1 MFFVLVGVLLLVL
14 KVMHID
20 PVANWSWLW
29 VLLPFGL
36 ALAWWQVS
44 DAMGLTRRREMD
56 KMDARKDERRR
67 KSMEALGLNTRQ
79 YSRVKVFKDSR
90 KREAERI
97 EAERDLKRKQQK
109 EAASGFGAMHKPGAG
124 HATDDETR
132 LE

>member
-14 KVMHID
+14 KLTHID

-56 KMDARKDERRR
+56 KME
-67 KSMEALGLNTRQ
+67 E
-79 YSRVKVFKDSR
+79 R
-90 KREAERI
+90 KRLRRQTNLES
-97 EAERDLKRKQQK
+97 L
-109 EAASGFGAMHKPGAG
+109 GM
-124 HATDDETR
+124 DEKGR
-132 LE
+132 RQRR

>member
-14 KVMHID
+14 KLTHID
-20 PVANWSWLW
+20 PVATWSWLW

-36 ALAWWQVS
+36 AVVWWQVS
-44 DAMGLTRRREMD
+44 DAMGLTRQREMD
-56 KMDARKDERRR
+56 KMDARKEARRL

-97 EAERDLKRKQQK
+97 EAEREAKRQQQK
-109 EAASGFGAMHKPGAG
+109 EAASGFGAMHKPATG
-124 HATDDETR
+124 HATDEDTR
-132 LE
+132 LP

>member
-14 KVMHID
+14 KLTHID

-67 KSMEALGLNTRQ
+67 KSLEALGLNTRQ

-90 KREAERI
+90 KREAERV
-97 EAERDLKRKQQK
+97 EAEREVKRKQQK
-109 EAASGFGAMHKPGAG
+109 EAASGFGAMHKPGSG

>member
-14 KVMHID
+14 KLAPVE
-20 PVANWSWLW
+20 PVASWSWFW
-29 VLLPFGL
+29 VLLPFVV
-36 ALAWWQVS
+36 AVAWWNVS

-56 KMDARKDERRR
+56 KMDARKEERRR

-79 YSRVKVFKDSR
+79 HNRVKVFKDSR

-97 EAERDLKRKQQK
+97 EADREAKRKQQK
-109 EAASGFGAMHKPGAG
+109 EAASGFGAMHKPGTG
-124 HATDDETR
+124 HATDDTTR

>member
-1 MFFVLVGVLLLVL
+1 MFFVLVGVALLVL
-14 KVMHID
+14 KLVHID
-20 PVANWSWLW
+20 PVAGWSWLW

-44 DAMGLTRRREMD
+44 DSVGLTRRREMD
-56 KMDARKDERRR
+56 KMDARKEERRR

-79 YSRVKVFKDSR
+79 GSRVKVFKDSR

-97 EAERDLKRKQQK
+97 EAEREAKRKQQK
-109 EAASGFGAMHKPGAG
+109 EAVSGFGAMHKPATG
-124 HATDDETR
+124 HATDDTTR